1 MSESDG
7 ALHSLNAFIDAFNK
21 RDKEGILSNL
31 HFPLYTPSDGTEPV
45 IIECADDFWGG
56 SSHQVEEMRRH
67 EDWVSTTVDY
77 SKVLDATENTAHIQ
91 IEISRRNSDGE
102 PYGVARGIWIYAK
115 INDRWALKIR
125 SMFQKTGEISYLAGQ
140 KVE

>member
-31 HFPLYTPSDGTEPV
+31 HFLLYTHSDGTEPV
-45 IIECADDFWGG
+45 IIESADDFWRG

-67 EDWVSTTVDY
+67 EDWVSTTLDY
-77 SKVLDATENTAHIQ
+77 SKVLDATEKAHIQ

-102 PYGVARGIWIYAK
+102 PYGVARGI
-115 INDRWALKIR
+115 
-125 SMFQKTGEISYLAGQ
+125 
-140 KVE
+140 